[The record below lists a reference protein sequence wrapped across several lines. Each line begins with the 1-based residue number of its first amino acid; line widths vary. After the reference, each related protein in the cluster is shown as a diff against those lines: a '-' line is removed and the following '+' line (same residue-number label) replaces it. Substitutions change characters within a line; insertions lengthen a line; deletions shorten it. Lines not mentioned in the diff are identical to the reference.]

1 MGEKM
6 IFWRDQKGHLSAA
19 VDRCPHRGAAL
30 SLGKIQSDHI
40 QCPFHGFE
48 FESSGKCVL
57 VPANGRKGVVPNAL
71 KLASFH
77 TGKSRVLAFKKS
89 FHGRTSAAVAATDDP
104 KIVAPI
110 NAQQMVDFVELGDL
124 DSVESILRNGE
135 TCAVIVETIQGI
147 GGLDESTTNFY
158 KGLEKLCR
166 EHGTLF
172 IADEIQCGYGRTGD
186 FFAFQMHGDRKSV
199 V

>member
-1 MGEKM
+1 MIRNQWYVVLESREVGNKPIGVTRMGEKM

-71 KLASFH
+71 KLASYPTH
-77 TGKSRVLAFKKS
+77 EE
-89 FHGRTSAAVAATDDP
+89 HGLIWIWWGDHSPGDSSAPVFFE
-104 KIVAPI
+104 
-110 NAQQMVDFVELGDL
+110 N
-124 DSVESILRNGE
+124 
-135 TCAVIVETIQGI
+135 
-147 GGLDESTTNFY
+147 LDESFFY
-158 KGLEKLCR
+158 ASAYDPWDAHYSR
-166 EHGTLF
+166 
-172 IADEIQCGYGRTGD
+172 ARTET
-186 FFAFQMHGDRKSV
+186 FPSIELYLYPL
-199 V
+199 